1 MVRMGV
7 VCVGLAAMA
16 ACSPVPAPTPAA
28 SPRVVAQRPAEAP
41 EPISDRV
48 GFPVQAP
55 LSVDEREALERG
67 VLIPRRMRFTGE
79 GKEYVGGVAYQ
90 LVRATPAQV
99 LGSLEHSHN
108 LEHVFPVT
116 KEVTE
121 VARRQGVKSLRVTH
135 GKGFVTVAYTVDVT
149 RDDEAYR
156 FWMDGEQHHDIRD
169 VWGYLR
175 VTPYDDERSLITVG
189 VALDLGPGI
198 VRTLFE
204 SSVRDGML
212 STAGRIR
219 TFVEEEWIPAGQ
231 TVVATRES
239 VGPQRTSML
248 ESGF

>member
-1 MVRMGV
+1 MIRLGV
-7 VCVGLAAMA
+7 VCVALAVMA
-16 ACSPVPAPTPAA
+16 ACSPVPAPTPPA
-28 SPRVVAQRPAEAP
+28 SPHLAVQPARMA
-41 EPISDRV
+41 EPIAHRV
-48 GFPVQAP
+48 GFPEQAA
-55 LSVDEREALERG
+55 LSVDERDALERG
-67 VLIPRRMRFTGE
+67 VLIPRRMRFTGA

-99 LGSLEHSHN
+99 LGSLEHSPN

-116 KEVTE
+116 KDVTE
-121 VARRQGVKSLRVTH
+121 VARHQGVKSLRVTH

-156 FWMDGEQHHDIRD
+156 FWMDDEQHHDIRD

-175 VTPYDDERSLITVG
+175 VTPYDAERSLITVG

-219 TFVEEEWIPAGQ
+219 NFVEQEWIPAGQ
-231 TVVATRES
+231 NVVASGDS